1 MKWLK
6 KGVLI
11 TSVIAIYVL
20 LIRPVRVK
28 LIVLIEEFFEIGKSF
43 YIEIYSTSINMFYD
57 YSGEALDFSFK
68 MPFGLFFVITAIGL
82 VIFEAKKKEVYI
94 FLLVHFSIWSL
105 AFMFFLG
112 GIKESMISLI
122 IMDFLVRYL
131 LPICT
136 LGFIPFILM
145 ERRGKIEAKA

>member
-6 KGVLI
+6 KSVLI
-11 TSVIAIYVL
+11 TSVIAIYVF

-28 LIVLIEEFFEIGKSF
+28 LIELIEEFFKIEETF
-43 YIEIYSTSINMFYD
+43 HIEIYSTSLNMLYAYGD
-57 YSGEALDFSFK
+57 EVLDFSFK

-82 VIFEAKKKEVYI
+82 VIFEAKKKEVFI
-94 FLLVHFSIWSL
+94 LLLAHFSIWSL
-105 AFMFFLG
+105 ASVFFLAG
-112 GIKESMISLI
+112 LKESMISLI

-145 ERRGKIEAKA
+145 QRRSKIEAKA